1 MILQQIATL
10 LTVLCAL
17 GLVLRRLPWFRR
29 ASSTGCG
36 SCQGCGSGEKT
47 VGVTQVPLVQ
57 LGTGPLHDVKPRA

>member
-10 LTVLCAL
+10 LTVLWAL
-17 GLVLRRLPWFRR
+17 RFVLRRLPWFRS
-29 ASSTGCG
+29 ANGTGCG

-57 LGTGPLHDVKPRA
+57 LGTGSLHDVRPRA

>member
-10 LTVLCAL
+10 LTVLWAL
-17 GLVLRRLPWFRR
+17 SLVLRRLPWFRP
-29 ASSTGCG
+29 AAGTGCG

-57 LGTGPLHDVKPRA
+57 LGTGPLHDLKPRA